1 MDASAHFRGKKIT
14 VMGLGLLGRG
24 VGDARYLAE
33 CGAELIVT
41 DLKTRKELTESVAQL
56 ESFPNITFV
65 LGKHRLEDFSAGG
78 GPASGGRGPDM
89 ILKAAGVPLDSIYIA
104 EAKQQN
110 IPVRMSADLFA
121 EISGAVCVGIT
132 GTRGKSTVAHMV
144 YAILNAAK
152 KPAVLGGN
160 VRGVS
165 TLSLLKEITPEHI
178 AVLELDSWQLQGWGE
193 ARMSPHIAVFT
204 TLYPDH
210 MNYYKDDLDA
220 YLADKA
226 NIFLYQGVKD
236 TLILGKQC
244 APTIIEKYGERIDS
258 KTLVID
264 ELKLPDTWTL
274 RVLGLHNR
282 YNAAL
287 ALAAA
292 RVLEIPDEVSR
303 RALAAFA
310 GVSGRLEFIREVDG
324 VKVYND
330 TTSTTP
336 EATLAALAALDPAH
350 TVLIMG
356 GTDKGLDM
364 NALLLKLGEVKRVI
378 LLAGTGTSRILEFL
392 PTASVFDSLK
402 AAVDEAFLATESGD
416 NILFSPA
423 FTSFGMFKNEFDRG
437 DQFVHLITARK

>member
-1 MDASAHFRGKKIT
+1 MDVSAHFRDKKIT

-24 VGDARYLAE
+24 VGDTRFLVE

-41 DLKTRKELTESVAQL
+41 DLKTRKELAESVAQL
-56 ESFPNITFV
+56 DSFPNVTFV
-65 LGKHRLEDFSAGG
+65 LGKHRLEDFR
-78 GPASGGRGPDM
+78 GRDF
-89 ILKAAGVPLDSIYIA
+89 ILKAAGVPLDSPYIA
-104 EAKQQN
+104 EAKKQN

-165 TLSLLKEITPEHI
+165 TLALLREATPEHI
-178 AVLELDSWQLQGWGE
+178 AVLELDSWQLQGFGE
-193 ARMSPHIAVFT
+193 ARVSPHIAVFT
-204 TLYPDH
+204 TLYLDH
-210 MNYYKDDLDA
+210 MNYYKDDPDA

-226 NIFLYQGVKD
+226 NIFVYQGSKD
-236 TLILGKQC
+236 TLVLGKQC

-287 ALAAA
+287 AFAAA
-292 RVLEIPDEVSR
+292 RALDIPDEVSR
-303 RALAAFA
+303 RALTAFA
-310 GVSGRLEFIREVDG
+310 GVPGRLEFIREVDG

-336 EATLAALAALDPAH
+336 EATLAALAALEPSH

-356 GTDKGLDM
+356 GTDKNLDM
-364 NALLLKLGEVKRVI
+364 NTLLAKLPEVKAVI
-378 LLAGTGTSRILEFL
+378 LLAGSGTDRIKDQL
-392 PTASVFDSLK
+392 PRNTTIYGSISDAV
-402 AAVDEAFLATESGD
+402 AAAISAAEEGD
-416 NILFSPA
+416 TVLFSPA

-437 DQFVHLITARK
+437 DQFVHLITARQ